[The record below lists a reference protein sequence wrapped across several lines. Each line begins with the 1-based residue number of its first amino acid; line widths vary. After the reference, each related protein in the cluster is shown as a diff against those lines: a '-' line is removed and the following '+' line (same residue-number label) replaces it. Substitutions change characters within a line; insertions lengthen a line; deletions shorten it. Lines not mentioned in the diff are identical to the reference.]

1 MAGGAD
7 KVITYDPPGAIGL
20 FDRAPIV
27 LLRFDDSD
35 PAIAPMD
42 LAGGLQDLGVLV
54 SKAVTGVTLA
64 VPGVVTGAVGR
75 ARQFDPHIVHAG
87 FSARDVVSGSTLLTR
102 DVTIQTILSWN
113 AAHQD
118 LGVGNIISRGLGTAS
133 PAEFVAYG
141 LQITLI
147 SPTTMT
153 GSLSWFWQD
162 TAGTFRT
169 QTSAQFIC
177 LPGNVTMLTATRRW
191 ISPTSVLLRYYI
203 GDQLIGEVA
212 SVDGSIGGGT
222 TGGTQIGTKIVAGAD
237 SNFLAANIDELMV
250 LDRELCAEEIEA
262 TWLRITKYQPLGIAL
277 FTDMHDE
284 GFPLP
289 DNPASDARLD
299 MRMTGV
305 ALGLAA
311 AATENLRA
319 NFLPARAY
327 GTTLDQWEELVAPSP
342 SPTTSI
348 EARRARVQARMSQRL
363 GSSLDGFRD
372 ALTELLGGALPSQLE
387 FLAFTN
393 EITDDFTTLNL
404 SRWDVT
410 PVGSFTAASGK
421 AHVAPGA
428 GTFLMNGTTRDWK
441 TCAAAALGDGQSSHL
456 IAKLVFTTP
465 QSVGEAG
472 VHFGDWALG
481 NYLLLGLRDN
491 AGSFQIVT
499 ESFIANV
506 SQGLVVQATPG
517 ANPAAIWFHL
527 YQTDVNGTW
536 LAAWS
541 TTSATAGYAT
551 SSPITHPTL
560 QNRAGFY
567 LRSTGAIG
575 AAVADFDDLV
585 LRCPFGT
592 RPYSAYV
599 LLDRALGFSPD
610 IPGARAVVD
619 AIKHAFVDGTFITS
633 RNTLYDDPDGGYDD
647 GPMGGI

>member
-1 MAGGAD
+1 MAGAD
-7 KVITYDPPGAIGL
+7 KIISYDPPGAIGL
-20 FDRAPIV
+20 VDRSAVV
-27 LLRFDDSD
+27 LLRFDEVAQTDHPADS
-35 PAIAPMD
+35 
-42 LAGGLQDLGVLV
+42 AGALLDMGIETGLLMPVI
-54 SKAVTGVTLA
+54 
-64 VPGVVTGAVGR
+64 VPGAVGR
-75 ARQFDPHIVHAG
+75 ARQFN
-87 FSARDVVSGSTLLTR
+87 SSTTTGLITTDRVPGASLLTR
-102 DVTIQTILSWN
+102 DMSIQAILTWSTAN
-113 AAHQD
+113 QAAYGTEGHLIRRGRGAFAGASEYVCYCLQFETVALPAGQGRLRWRWDD
-118 LGVGNIISRGLGTAS
+118 LGGAARTSTGVVFTPPLN
-133 PAEFVAYG
+133 AY
-141 LQITLI
+141 
-147 SPTTMT
+147 TM
-153 GSLSWFWQD
+153 
-162 TAGTFRT
+162 
-169 QTSAQFIC
+169 I
-177 LPGNVTMLTATRRW
+177 TATRRW
-191 ISPTSVLLRYYI
+191 VSPTEVVLRYYV
-203 GDQLIGEVA
+203 GDQLLGEET
-212 SVDGSIGGGT
+212 SVFGAIGGATVGAFGVGST
-222 TGGTQIGTKIVAGAD
+222 AQGVGSFGRTFTGA
-237 SNFLAANIDELMV
+237 LDELMIV
-250 LDRELCAEEIEA
+250 DRELCAEEVEA
-262 TWLRITKYQPLGIAL
+262 TWLRITKYQPLGVAL

-289 DNPASDARLD
+289 DDPNSDARLD
-299 MRMTGV
+299 MRMTGIT
-305 ALGLAA
+305 LGMAA
-311 AATENLRA
+311 AATEELRS

-327 GTTLDQWEELVAPSP
+327 GTTLEQWEELVAASP

-348 EARRARVQARMSQRL
+348 DERRARVQARMSQRL
-363 GSSLDGFRD
+363 GSSLDGLRG

-410 PVGSFTAASGK
+410 PVGAFTAASGK
-421 AHVAPGA
+421 ARVAPGA
-428 GTFLMNGTTRDWK
+428 GTFLMNGVTRDWK
-441 TCAAAALGDGQSSHL
+441 TCAAAAGGDGRSSHL

-499 ESFIANV
+499 ESFVANV

-517 ANPAAIWFHL
+517 SNPAAIWFHL

-541 TTSATAGYAT
+541 TTSATAGYTT

-592 RPYSAYV
+592 RPFNAYV

-610 IPGARAVVD
+610 IPGARSVVND
-619 AIKHAFVDGTFITS
+619 IKHGFVDGTFITS

>member
-1 MAGGAD
+1 MAGGD
-7 KVITYDPPGAIGL
+7 KIITYDPPGAIGL
-20 FDRAPIV
+20 VDRAPVI
-27 LLRFDDSD
+27 LLRFDESD
-35 PAIAPMD
+35 PAIPPKD
-42 LAGGLQDLGVLV
+42 LAGGLDDLGVLV
-54 SKAVTGVTLA
+54 SKAVTGVALA
-64 VPGVVTGAVGR
+64 VPTIVSGAVGR
-75 ARQFDPHIVHAG
+75 ARQFDPHIALSG
-87 FSARDVVSGSTLLTR
+87 FSARDVVPGSTLLTR
-102 DVTIQTILSWN
+102 DMTIQTILSWN

-118 LGVGNIISRGLGTAS
+118 LGVGNVISRGLGTAS
-133 PAEFVAYG
+133 PAEFVAWG
-141 LQITLI
+141 LKISLI
-147 SPTTMT
+147 SSATST
-153 GSLSWFWQD
+153 GVLAWYWQT
-162 TAGTFRT
+162 TAGVFKT
-169 QTSAQFIC
+169 QTGAQFVC
-177 LPGNVTMLTATRRW
+177 LPGKTTMLTATRRW

-222 TGGTQIGTKIVAGAD
+222 TGGTQIGTEIDGSSND
-237 SNFLAANIDELMV
+237 SNFLSANIDELMV

-262 TWLRITKYQPLGIAL
+262 TWLRITKYQPLGVAL
-277 FTDMHDE
+277 FTDMHDD

-289 DNPASDARLD
+289 DDPASDARLD

-342 SPTTSI
+342 SPTTGI

-363 GSSLDGFRD
+363 GSSLDGFRG

-393 EITDDFTTLNL
+393 EITDDFATLNL

-410 PVGSFTAASGK
+410 PVGAYTAVSSK

-428 GTFLMNGTTRDWK
+428 GTFLMNGTVRDWK
-441 TCAAAALGDGQSSHL
+441 TCAAAAGGDGRSSHL

-499 ESFIANV
+499 ESFISNV

-517 ANPAAIWFHL
+517 TNPAAIWFHL

-541 TTSATAGYAT
+541 TTSATAGYTT
-551 SSPITHPTL
+551 SSAITHPTL

-592 RPYSAYV
+592 RPFNAYV

-610 IPGARAVVD
+610 IPGARSIVD
-619 AIKHAFVDGTFITS
+619 AIKHGFVDGTFITS